1 MLLPA
6 LLFAAA
12 AAVAT
17 PAPSSTPVVVAG
29 TGETRTLADVARERK
44 LGKKG
49 VVGGTMSVA
58 GGPLPAAP
66 KGAAAPATSAA
77 PPVTIAGMEAEW
89 RGRYTACRAELD
101 AAQIEE
107 ARADSTMPS
116 VVSRSGRGLAAVA
129 NEAREAGLLPYRM
142 RVATAQAKCDA
153 LPEEARAA
161 GASPGWV
168 R

>member
-1 MLLPA
+1 MILQLI
-6 LLFAAA
+6 FAAQILA
-12 AAVAT
+12 AT
-17 PAPSSTPVVVAG
+17 PATTPTPVIVAG
-29 TGETRTLADVARERK
+29 TGQTRTLADVARERK

-58 GGPLPAAP
+58 GAALPVQP
-66 KGAAAPATSAA
+66 KGAAAPVLGAA
-77 PPVTIAGMEAEW
+77 PAFTIAGMEAEW

-101 AAQIEE
+101 VAQTEME
-107 ARADSTMPS
+107 RADGTMPS

-142 RVATAQAKCDA
+142 RVASAQAACDA
-153 LPEEARAA
+153 VQEAARLA

>member
-1 MLLPA
+1 MIATLLLA
-6 LLFAAA
+6 QILAAA
-12 AAVAT
+12 PAT
-17 PAPSSTPVVVAG
+17 TATPVVKAD
-29 TGETRTLADVARERK
+29 TGQTRTLADVARERK
-44 LGKKG
+44 LGVKG
-49 VVGGTMSVA
+49 VRGGTMSVA
-58 GGPLPAAP
+58 GAALPIQP
-66 KGAAAPATSAA
+66 KGAASPVLGAA
-77 PPVTIAGMEAEW
+77 PPATIAGMEAEW

-142 RVATAQAKCDA
+142 RVATAQARCDA
-153 LPEEARAA
+153 LPEEARMA